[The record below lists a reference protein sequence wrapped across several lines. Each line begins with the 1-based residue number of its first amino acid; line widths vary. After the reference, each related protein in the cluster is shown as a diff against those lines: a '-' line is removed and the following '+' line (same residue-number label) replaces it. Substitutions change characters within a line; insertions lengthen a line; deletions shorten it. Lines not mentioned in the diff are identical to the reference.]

1 MVRRGFLTSPALTDA
16 LSTPKNAQI
25 HRITPDNIAEVDD
38 TCACTCQFAAYVAG
52 SNVNQP
58 IVPVSTTGVKMP
70 TIAIVIRRLIQA
82 EPSRLTNESSQIT
95 TIVAIPP

>member
-52 SNVNQP
+52 SNV
-58 IVPVSTTGVKMP
+58 T
-70 TIAIVIRRLIQA
+70 
-82 EPSRLTNESSQIT
+82 SR
-95 TIVAIPP
+95 